1 MSSHSNN
8 TIAIYSA
15 RYREQMKV
23 HEHSTS
29 ERMPRRSSVL
39 NLKIIQAIGAAQ

>member
-1 MSSHSNN
+1 MENMEKLKKFKSQRQKQSV
-8 TIAIYSA
+8 IC
-15 RYREQMKV
+15 
-23 HEHSTS
+23 